1 MTQILTEGP
10 LALWSG
16 VGAGLIGTIPSTA
29 IYFVCYE
36 SFKAV
41 GERNVPP
48 AAVPLVHMTSGGIS
62 ELISSVVYVPFEV
75 VKARMMLG
83 KDPHRATNGAI
94 SVRTNYSNSLVAL
107 YKIATTEGTQ
117 GLYAGYGPCLITD
130 MSFRGLQFM
139 FYELGKK
146 KLIESR
152 GGVIAESSIED
163 LALGAVT
170 GAVAAFVTNPFD
182 VLTVRVMT
190 RGMDGAVS
198 SRATETRLAVNKL
211 LAAVKRDGVKV
222 LLDGAFYRCAALA
235 PHSAVTFAVF
245 EWVLRLFDPERRQNT
260 SSSN

>member
-1 MTQILTEGP
+1 MTEGP

-36 SFKAV
+36 SMKGV
-41 GERNVPP
+41 GERNVSPSY
-48 AAVPLVHMTSGGIS
+48 VPLVHMTAGGLS
-62 ELISSVVYVPFEV
+62 EMISSVVYLPCEV

-83 KDPHRATNGAI
+83 KNPHKATNGAI
-94 SVRTNYSNSLVAL
+94 STRTNYPNSLVAL
-107 YKIATTEGTQ
+107 YTIAKTEGAR
-117 GLYAGYGPCLITD
+117 GLYAGYGPCLVTD

-139 FYELGKK
+139 LYEAGKK

-152 GGVIAESSIED
+152 GGVIQESSIED

-198 SRATETRLAVNKL
+198 SRAIETRLAVSKL
-211 LAAVKRDGVKV
+211 LAAVRRDGLRV

-245 EWVLRLFDPERRQNT
+245 EWVLRAWDPNLKNT
-260 SSSN
+260 GDF